1 MKKYEKFFAERQKKN
16 SQLRATIEAYG
27 KDIEAAQK
35 ELNAALENQD
45 VEAYES
51 AFERIEKNKVKA
63 AALEKMMESNKRHEY
78 TDEDVLSDWAS
89 IATAYNK
96 KIDGEIQRFEALKK
110 ELFDQYLKMAKMQ
123 ADVLNERE
131 EMRTYFNDG
140 KDNDG
145 TINGGA
151 CIQKDNETSFAS
163 HGFERIAVLPGYN
176 TGFMSDQLKASKI
189 NADGFHSSY
198 TLRKS
203 GIEF

>member
-1 MKKYEKFFAERQKKN
+1 MKKYEKIFAEREKKN
-16 SQLRATIEAYG
+16 AQLRATIEAYTQQ
-27 KDIEAAQK
+27 IAEAQAA
-35 ELNAALENQD
+35 LDAALEAQD
-45 VEAYES
+45 VAGYEKAYET
-51 AFERIEKNKVKA
+51 IEKSKVKI
-63 AALEKMMESNKRHEY
+63 AALEKMMESNKRHEF

-96 KIDGEIQRFEALKK
+96 KIDAEVKRFEDLKQAI
-110 ELFDQYLKMAKMQ
+110 FDQYLKMGRMQ
-123 ADVLNERE
+123 ADILNERE
-131 EMRTYFNDG
+131 AMRTYFNDG

-163 HGFERIAVLPGYN
+163 HGFERIAVLPSYSH
-176 TGFMSDQLKASKI
+176 GFMGDQLKASKI